1 MDIKNLLKSA
11 APMLG
16 AAIGGPFG
24 GMAMKMLAEALG
36 APEAKPEDLPG
47 LMASASPDQIAAI
60 KKVDN
65 DFKLRMTELGF
76 ANEQKLAS
84 LAVEDRQG
92 ARDMQTATQSKVPP
106 TLAVM
111 IVLCWAVVQGFL
123 FTNIIDPSSTNHS
136 TPTSPS
142 TNHQPSNTND
152 TSPAQPHTNH
162 NTDSMNGDVLA
173 TKELHSND
181 CEGEEKDE
189 EEEEVWKHAVDGLA
203 HECQLVPHERG
214 ETGEF
219 KHA

>member
-123 FTNIIDPSSTNHS
+123 FTNIIDPSMRELIARVLGTLDGALMLVLSFYFGSSHGSQQKTDILS
-136 TPTSPS
+136 
-142 TNHQPSNTND
+142 
-152 TSPAQPHTNH
+152 AQ
-162 NTDSMNGDVLA
+162 
-173 TKELHSND
+173 K
-181 CEGEEKDE
+181 
-189 EEEEVWKHAVDGLA
+189 
-203 HECQLVPHERG
+203 
-214 ETGEF
+214 
-219 KHA
+219 